1 LRLAE
6 GPERDRQLWQQALQ
20 PTDLLELGGERAEY
34 AAISNRDVERGY
46 GRWLTF
52 CQRRDVA
59 FERHEPTDR
68 ITAKSVAAYVKD
80 LERLG
85 NGTKTVLSR
94 LEELYAAALVMDP
107 NRDWRWIRRIAA
119 RVRARH
125 VPVRDKHARMVGT
138 DELIEL
144 GTALMAR
151 APSESTDR
159 LRAIMFRDGLLIG
172 SLALRP
178 VLRRR
183 NLTSLELGRHL
194 RRMGEGW
201 IVCVPGDETKTG
213 EPIDFF
219 WPDELVPALE
229 EWLAQWRPKLMAL
242 KNRWTRPVGDALW
255 VSSHGSP
262 MTQQAIYDRIVDR
275 TRAAFG
281 RSINPHLF
289 RDCAAT
295 TLALVDPEHV
305 RIAAP
310 LLGHRSFATTE
321 RYYVQANQARATR
334 THQQALLSLRRASSE
349 KTEK

>member
-6 GPERDRQLWQQALQ
+6 WPERDRQLWQLALQ
-20 PTDLLELGGERAEY
+20 PADLLELGGERAAY
-34 AAISNRDVERGY
+34 AMTSNRDVERGY

-52 CQRRDVA
+52 CQRQDVA
-59 FERHEPTDR
+59 FERHVPADR
-68 ITAKSVAAYVKD
+68 ITPERLAAYVEE

-94 LEELYAAALVMDP
+94 LEELYAAASVMDP

-125 VPVRDKHARMVGT
+125 VPVREKHARMVGT
-138 DELIEL
+138 DELLEL
-144 GTALMAR
+144 GIALMAR
-151 APSESTDR
+151 APSESTGR
-159 LRAIMFRDGLLIG
+159 LRAIMFRDGLLIAC
-172 SLALRP
+172 LALRP

-201 IVCVPGDETKTG
+201 IVCVSGDETKTG
-213 EPIDFF
+213 EPIDFL

-229 EWLAQWRPKLMAL
+229 EWLVRWRSKLMAL
-242 KNRWTRPVGDALW
+242 KNRWTRAIGDALW

-262 MTQQAIYDRIVDR
+262 MTQPAIYDRFVDR

-295 TLALVDPEHV
+295 TLARVDPEHV

-334 THQQALLSLRRASSE
+334 TQQQVLLTLRRLS
-349 KTEK
+349 KTTEK